1 MTFSL
6 VRCAADGV
14 QVAPIEDIHD
24 AITAT
29 YAVNADLYAHVG
41 FIEPWVS
48 YIAVDSGRAVG
59 GGAFVEPHAITPLI
73 LATLR

>member
-48 YIAVDSGRAVG
+48 
-59 GGAFVEPHAITPLI
+59 PHFCFQK
-73 LATLR
+73 